1 MRQRNGEEAVLDIQL
16 FATILSIVSFV
27 ITFILLYNQKL
38 LEQKKEPLFSKKATL
53 KYVTLNR
60 WFILVIVL
68 IFLGANAL
76 HLKLDKEKG
85 KDLKFDY
92 LDVFSSILTLVVAC
106 IAIYMALEAEKE
118 NDLSIDSSV
127 DEAL

>member
-16 FATILSIVSFV
+16 FATILSITSFV

-60 WFILVIVL
+60 WFVLVIVL

-92 LDVFSSILTLVVAC
+92 LDVFSSILTLAVAC